1 MHKMLERAFAEVAKL
16 PEDRQEAIARR
27 ILEDVE
33 AERGWDER
41 FAKSQDKLGEL
52 ARRAREEVAR
62 GDVLPYDPSDRPA
75 G

>member
-41 FAKSQDKLGEL
+41 FAKSQDKLWEL
-52 ARRAREEVAR
+52 AERAREEVAR
-62 GDVLPYDPSDRPA
+62 GDVLPYDPSNRHA

>member
-1 MHKMLERAFAEVAKL
+1 MNKMLERAFAEVAKL
-16 PEDRQEAIARR
+16 PEEQQEAIARR
-27 ILEDVE
+27 ILKDVE

-52 ARRAREEVAR
+52 VRRAREEAAR
-62 GDVLPYDPSDRPA
+62 GDVLPHDPSNRPA